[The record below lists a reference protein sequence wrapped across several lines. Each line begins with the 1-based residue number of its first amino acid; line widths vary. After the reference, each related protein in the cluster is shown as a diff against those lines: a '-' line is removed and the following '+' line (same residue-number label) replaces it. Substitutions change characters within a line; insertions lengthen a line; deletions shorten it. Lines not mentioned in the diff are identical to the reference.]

1 MKMSFRR
8 GLARGNTIPT
18 AIGAA
23 LLLAGLLA
31 PGAQA
36 RSESFQPLAPS
47 PVPLTSV
54 TTVPATGLVYA
65 QENGGTNFYAY
76 DPRTDVWTELAPA
89 PIDSGNNG
97 GAAYLGGKIYTV
109 YTENSSEL
117 GVYDLASGTWTT
129 IPNPI
134 GRGTGD
140 ITAGNGMLYLAIDQE
155 FVEYDP
161 TSEVAT
167 PLAEAPLMQG
177 GCNEGFEPWGGLQF
191 TGDKIYGHQGDG
203 CQGFAVYDVA
213 GDRWTELPL
222 TPNAEEEEGG
232 PVFGRGGPV
241 LGSSF
246 DPVTDTYLTYGQYGG
261 TTLFRWDI
269 EAGNWSVGTMPF
281 EMEDAGSAYVGIPG
295 HEGIYIVQGEG
306 GVEFTRYTEQNTTDL
321 AASMT
326 AKAVGSATGGE
337 VTYSIGVKND
347 GPERADGV
355 VLSDSLPAGT
365 KLVSAPGCTGS
376 TELSC
381 PLGVLPSGGSADV
394 TVKVIA
400 GFGTVTNTASV
411 SSRALDT
418 NPANDSAST
427 VVKLPHP
434 TAPITNPKCV
444 VPSVRGLT
452 LAKAKA
458 ALRAAGCRPG
468 RLFHHHGDKIAK
480 HSIIRGGNAPGKN
493 IAPGSKVNLIVS
505 LGKKVHGKAAPGKH

>member
-1 MKMSFRR
+1 MKTLFRG
-8 GLARGNTIPT
+8 GLARRGVIPT
-18 AIGAA
+18 AIGMV

-36 RSESFQPLAPS
+36 RSESFQPLASS

-54 TTVPATGLVYA
+54 TTVPATGLIYA
-65 QENGGTNFYAY
+65 QENEGTNFYVY
-76 DPRTDVWTELAPA
+76 DPRTDLWTELAPA
-89 PIDSGNNG
+89 PINSGNNG
-97 GAAYLGGKIYTV
+97 GAAYLDGKIYTV
-109 YTENSSEL
+109 YTGNGSEL

-134 GRGTGD
+134 GQGTGD
-140 ITAGNGMLYLAIDQE
+140 ITAGNGMLYLAISQE

-161 TSEVAT
+161 ATEVTT
-167 PLAEAPLMQG
+167 PLAQAPLG
-177 GCNEGFEPWGGLQF
+177 RGSCGEGFEPWGGLQF
-191 TGDKIYGHQGDG
+191 TGDKIYGHQGNG

-213 GDRWTELPL
+213 GNSWTELPL
-222 TPNAEEEEGG
+222 TSEVGPEE
-232 PVFGRGGPV
+232 GPV

-246 DPVTDTYLTYGQYGG
+246 DPVTDTYLTYGPYGG

-269 EAGNWSVGTMPF
+269 ETGEWSIGTMPF
-281 EMEDAGSAYVGIPG
+281 AMEDAGSAYVDIPG
-295 HEGIYIVQGEG
+295 HEGVYIVQGES

-321 AASMT
+321 AVSMT

-337 VTYSIGVKND
+337 VTYSIGVKNN

-355 VLSDSLPAGT
+355 VLSDPLPAGT

-381 PLGVLPSGGSADV
+381 ALGVLPSGASAAV
-394 TVKVIA
+394 TVKVTA
-400 GFGTVTNTASV
+400 GFGTVTNTASI

-418 NPANDSAST
+418 NPANDSASA
-427 VVKLPHP
+427 VVELPRP
-434 TAPITNPKCV
+434 TAPTTNPKCV

-452 LAKAKA
+452 LAGAKT

-480 HSIIRGGNAPGKN
+480 GSIIRGGNSPGKN

-505 LGKKVHGKAAPGKH
+505 LGKKVHGTAASGRR

>member
-8 GLARGNTIPT
+8 RLARRSAIPA
-18 AIGAA
+18 AIGMA

-65 QENGGTNFYAY
+65 QENGGNNFYVY

-89 PIDSGNNG
+89 PINSGNNG
-97 GAAYLGGKIYTV
+97 GATYLDGKIYTV
-109 YTENSSEL
+109 YTGNGSEV
-117 GVYDLASGTWTT
+117 GVYDLATGTWTT

-140 ITAGNGMLYLAIDQE
+140 ITAGNGMLYLAIDRE

-161 TSEVAT
+161 ATEVTT
-167 PLAEAPLMQG
+167 PLAEAPPMQG
-177 GCNEGFEPWGGLQF
+177 SCNEGFEPWGGLQF

-213 GDRWTELPL
+213 GDSWTELPL
-222 TPNAEEEEGG
+222 TPEAEEEDE
-232 PVFGRGGPV
+232 GPV
-241 LGSSF
+241 LGSAF
-246 DPVTDTYLTYGQYGG
+246 DPVTDTYLTYGPYDGK
-261 TTLFRWDI
+261 TLFRWDI
-269 EAGNWSVGTMPF
+269 EAGEWSTGTMPF
-281 EMEDAGSAYVGIPG
+281 EMNDAGSAYVSIPG

-326 AKAVGSATGGE
+326 ANVVGSATGGE

-355 VLSDSLPAGT
+355 VVSDPLPAGT
-365 KLVSAPGCTGS
+365 SLVSAPGCTGS

-381 PLGVLPSGGSADV
+381 ALGVLPSGASAVV
-394 TVKVIA
+394 TVRVTA

-411 SSRALDT
+411 SSHALDT

-427 VVKLPHP
+427 VVELAHP
-434 TAPITNPKCV
+434 TAPTANAPTTNPKCV

-452 LAKAKA
+452 LAKAKT
-458 ALRAAGCRPG
+458 ALRGAGCRPG
-468 RLFHHHGDKIAK
+468 KLFHRHGDKIAK
-480 HSIIRGGNAPGKN
+480 GSVIRGGNTPGKN

-505 LGKKVHGKAAPGKH
+505 LGKKVHGEASSGKR